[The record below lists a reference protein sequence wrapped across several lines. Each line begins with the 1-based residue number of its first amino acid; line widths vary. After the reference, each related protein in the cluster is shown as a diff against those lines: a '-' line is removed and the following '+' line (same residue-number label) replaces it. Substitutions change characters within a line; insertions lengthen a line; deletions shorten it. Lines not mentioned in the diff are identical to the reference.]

1 MAKRT
6 KNANEQNGL
15 QPGDETVL
23 SIEDINHLGQGVGH
37 INGLTVFTTNTIPG
51 DSVHVRVIRRH
62 PKYAVAELLRILQP
76 ANARIEPDCPQAD
89 RCGSC
94 TLQMMRYADQL
105 HFKQQQVEQALLRIG
120 HIELQPGVIQPIIG
134 MDDPWHYRGKAQFP
148 VGGSP
153 EQPLIGYYASRTHEI
168 VDAPVCR
175 IQYPVVDAIRE
186 TLRQHIRTWQIEPY
200 QDTIHQGLLRHLVV
214 RIGYATGDIM
224 IILVLNG
231 DNIPGQHELVRQL
244 HLCIREN
251 QEAELPPLNL
261 RSVWLNINKAR
272 TNVIFGPEDQLIDG
286 QPWIEEVIVG
296 IRSRISAQAFFQVNP
311 RQTAR
316 LYQQVLD
323 MAALRG
329 HERVLDLYC
338 GTGSITLQLAAQAL
352 YVHGIENHMGAILD
366 ARINAQLNH
375 FTNVSFEAGNT
386 EDVLPIWMEQHRDLD
401 LVVLDPPRKGCESV
415 VLNVLG
421 ELQAPRMI
429 YVSCNP
435 ATLARDLRILQTFS
449 YKVQRVQPIDL
460 FPWTGHV
467 ETVVLITRKN
477 D

>member
-23 SIEDINHLGQGVGH
+23 SREDINHLGQGVGH

-51 DSVHVRVIRRH
+51 DSVHVRAIRRH

-76 ANARIEPDCPQAD
+76 AIARIEPDCPQAD

-105 HFKQQQVEQALLRIG
+105 HFKQQQVAQALLRIG

-200 QDTIHQGLLRHLVV
+200 QDTIPQGLLRRLVV
-214 RIGYATGDIM
+214 RIG
-224 IILVLNG
+224 
-231 DNIPGQHELVRQL
+231 
-244 HLCIREN
+244 
-251 QEAELPPLNL
+251 
-261 RSVWLNINKAR
+261 
-272 TNVIFGPEDQLIDG
+272 
-286 QPWIEEVIVG
+286 
-296 IRSRISAQAFFQVNP
+296 
-311 RQTAR
+311 
-316 LYQQVLD
+316 
-323 MAALRG
+323 
-329 HERVLDLYC
+329 
-338 GTGSITLQLAAQAL
+338 
-352 YVHGIENHMGAILD
+352 
-366 ARINAQLNH
+366 
-375 FTNVSFEAGNT
+375 
-386 EDVLPIWMEQHRDLD
+386 
-401 LVVLDPPRKGCESV
+401 
-415 VLNVLG
+415 
-421 ELQAPRMI
+421 
-429 YVSCNP
+429 
-435 ATLARDLRILQTFS
+435 
-449 YKVQRVQPIDL
+449 
-460 FPWTGHV
+460 
-467 ETVVLITRKN
+467 
-477 D
+477 